1 MVWRSE
7 EDQRVRFVMPLAI
20 VVVSVR
26 WVHVVSRNPCG
37 HNHLYVGWACH
48 DICDIDAVGTFG
60 PNASFVS
67 LDVLEHRICH
77 P

>member
-1 MVWRSE
+1 MARRNYYNRGDWYSE
-7 EDQRVRFVMPLAI
+7 
-20 VVVSVR
+20 
-26 WVHVVSRNPCG
+26 WSRNVENRRIG
-37 HNHLYVGWACH
+37 F
-48 DICDIDAVGTFG
+48 CDIDAVGTFG